1 MMRILVVED
10 DRLIG
15 KAVADNLAHESHAVD
30 WIDNGQDALEAAF
43 DVPYDCILLDLGLPK
58 VDGVQVLNSWRKRK
72 LKTPVIIITA
82 RDALDDRV
90 AGLDKGADDYIV
102 KPFEMSEL
110 MARIRAVTRRAT
122 GNAADSLLSNGKV
135 VLNPVTHEVTVNRE
149 GKEVQV
155 TLTPREFA
163 LLEALMLRPGAVLSR
178 DALEQRI
185 YSWDDE
191 IESNAVEYIIHTLRK
206 KIGNDVVKN
215 IRGVGW
221 KVAKEGSDL

>member
-1 MMRILVVED
+1 MRILVVED